1 MAMGAMPQ
9 GRLRITSTVAFGR
22 TQLAPILPSFMAAN
36 PDLKISLELSDRTLD
51 LVAESIDVAIRFSEQ
66 IDDPSVVS
74 RRLARNRRLICA
86 APSYIDRFG
95 APATID
101 DLALHNCLRLS
112 TVATWNDWRFG
123 PADAPITVQ
132 AGGNFEANSADA
144 IRSATLAGMGIARL
158 PTYLIGDDLKAGRLV
173 RVLPNLV
180 DEETDIVAV
189 YAERQN
195 LPAKIRVFVDH
206 IVSHFT
212 GTPPWERTER

>member
-1 MAMGAMPQ
+1 
-9 GRLRITSTVAFGR
+9 
-22 TQLAPILPSFMAAN
+22 
-36 PDLKISLELSDRTLD
+36 
-51 LVAESIDVAIRFSEQ
+51 
-66 IDDPSVVS
+66 
-74 RRLARNRRLICA
+74 
-86 APSYIDRFG
+86 
-95 APATID
+95 
-101 DLALHNCLRLS
+101 
-112 TVATWNDWRFG
+112 
-123 PADAPITVQ
+123 
-132 AGGNFEANSADA
+132 
-144 IRSATLAGMGIARL
+144 MGIARL